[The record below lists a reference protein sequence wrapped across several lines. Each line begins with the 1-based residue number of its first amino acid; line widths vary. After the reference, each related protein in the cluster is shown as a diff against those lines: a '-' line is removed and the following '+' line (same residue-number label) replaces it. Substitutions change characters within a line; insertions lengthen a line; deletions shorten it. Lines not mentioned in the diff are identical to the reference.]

1 MGLAL
6 SSYQNL
12 PPLTGE
18 RSDERKV
25 PARVS
30 TQTWNRSRV
39 VDVFQDRRH
48 ASCEDALA
56 VRGLGYRRACNYLLV
71 YGLVGDSGVQSCRA
85 SKHFRTRDPLRISHK
100 SAQSTV
106 GPLKCGVPHA
116 AFLEHRGRNSCLTRA
131 SGSSR
136 ASQRLRSLK
145 WSSIPVRRVH
155 A

>member
-1 MGLAL
+1 MFKIAGT
-6 SSYQNL
+6 L
-12 PPLTGE
+12 PVKTRLPFAAW
-18 RSDERKV
+18 V
-25 PARVS
+25 IA
-30 TQTWNRSRV
+30 
-39 VDVFQDRRH
+39 
-48 ASCEDALA
+48 
-56 VRGLGYRRACNYLLV
+56 
-71 YGLVGDSGVQSCRA
+71 GLVTIYSFMA
-85 SKHFRTRDPLRISHK
+85 SLVTPAFNHAEQASTSAPETHHK